1 MSDLQSSQSRVSYEN
16 MLACGWTQQ
25 NSVLGSPQLVCYD
38 TILVFT
44 SIKVKR
50 SCRNRI
56 SRSEA

>member
-1 MSDLQSSQSRVSYEN
+1 MYVISLLLRLYDMSDLQSSQSRVSYEN

-44 SIKVKR
+44 SI
-50 SCRNRI
+50 
-56 SRSEA
+56 